1 VRQALGLSRQVFF
14 ASIDG
19 FDTHS
24 DQVNSQGPL
33 FAQLDDALDAFSRA
47 TAELGVASQV
57 TAFTLSD
64 FNRTLQANS
73 SAGSD
78 HAWGGHHLVVGGAV
92 RGGDLYGRF
101 PTLVLSG
108 PDDASDEGRFIPA
121 TALDQYAATL
131 ARWFGI
137 ADADLAA
144 IFPNLRNFA
153 APTLPFLA

>member
-1 VRQALGLSRQVFF
+1 
-14 ASIDG
+14 
-19 FDTHS
+19 
-24 DQVNSQGPL
+24 
-33 FAQLDDALDAFSRA
+33 
-47 TAELGVASQV
+47 VASQV

-73 SAGSD
+73 NAGSD

-121 TALDQYAATL
+121 TPLDQYAATL

-144 IFPNLRNFA
+144 IFPNLRNFT
-153 APTLPFLA
+153 APTLPFFA